1 MKSYIYRNEINP
13 RTLHNKLIRE
23 KEVFYDTEEA
33 IKSPDIVHKL
43 MTELFGLDKR
53 AEEFMYL
60 IALNTKSYPLGFFE
74 ISHGTVN
81 TTIISPREIF
91 IRALLSGATS
101 IVICHNHPSK
111 NPVASMDDISV
122 TKRIKEA
129 GELVGISLTDH
140 VIIGG
145 KTYYSLKEKG
155 II

>member
-33 IKSPDIVHKL
+33 INSPDIVHLL
-43 MTELFGLDKR
+43 MTELFGLDRR
-53 AEEFMYL
+53 AEEYMFM
-60 IALNTKSYPLGFFE
+60 IALNSKSHPLGFFE
-74 ISHGTVN
+74 VSHGTCN
-81 TTIISPREIF
+81 TTVVSPREIF
-91 IRALLSGATS
+91 VRGMLAGAVS
-101 IVICHNHPSK
+101 VIICHNHPSK
-111 NPVASMDDISV
+111 NPTPSMEDISV

-129 GELVGISLTDH
+129 GELVGITLTDH

-145 KTYYSLKEKG
+145 KTYCSLKEKG

>member
-23 KEVFYDTEEA
+23 KEVFYDVEEA
-33 IKSPDIVHKL
+33 ISSPDIVHRL
-43 MTELFGLDKR
+43 MVQLFGLDKR

-81 TTIISPREIF
+81 ATVISPREIF
-91 IRALLSGATS
+91 IRALLSGATN
-101 IVICHNHPSK
+101 IIICHNHPSK
-111 NPVASMDDISV
+111 NPTPSMEDIAV

-129 GELVGISLTDH
+129 GELVGISLLDH
-140 VIIGG
+140 VIVGG
-145 KTYYSLKEKG
+145 RTYCSIKEKA